1 MFRMA
6 AWRSEKHASKV
17 KMVNLGKRDAAS
29 SGENKDGRVEQKESV
44 GPVAAQSVDMQECC
58 SGEKEEALF

>member
-1 MFRMA
+1 
-6 AWRSEKHASKV
+6 
-17 KMVNLGKRDAAS
+17 MVNLGKRDAAS

-58 SGEKEEALF
+58 SGEKEEAPF